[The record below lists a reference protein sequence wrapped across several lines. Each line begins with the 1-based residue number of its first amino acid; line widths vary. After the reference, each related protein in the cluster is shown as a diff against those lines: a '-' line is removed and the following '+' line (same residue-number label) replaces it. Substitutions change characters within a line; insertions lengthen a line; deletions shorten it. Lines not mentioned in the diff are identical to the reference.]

1 MIKVCT
7 MDEGAVLAA
16 ARKGDRAAFAELV
29 KAHQRRAYAAAYGF
43 VGNRDDA
50 MDLAQDAF
58 VRAYRAMHRFDP
70 SMPFYPWL
78 YQIIRNTCLNH
89 LKRKKRRGERSLDEM
104 VEQGYDVHEDGRT
117 PAGEAELT
125 DLKHGLSHA
134 LRELSAEQ
142 QEIIRLRHMMDL
154 SYGEIAETLGV
165 PQGTVMSRLH
175 AARKNL
181 KRALESQHADEANKS
196 AAAEVL

>member
-89 LKRKKRRGERSLDEM
+89 LKRKKRRGEQSLDEL
-104 VEQGYDVHEDGRT
+104 VEQGYDVHEEGRT
-117 PAGEAELT
+117 PSGEAELS
-125 DLKHGLSHA
+125 DLKHGLAHA
-134 LRELSAEQ
+134 LQELSSDQ

-181 KRALESQHADEANKS
+181 KRALEAQAEAANKS
-196 AAAEVL
+196 AAVEVL